1 MLHRDKPMLTPSPG
15 GTDRSG
21 KLKRMTE
28 SVVPIRR
35 SERSRRAVLDAAAK
49 LLTERGYTAITVD
62 GIAAEARVGK
72 ATIYRW
78 WPTKAAIFMEL
89 YAELAEKV
97 TPPADTGSV
106 VEDITLLLRGAFKLY
121 RETAAGLALAGIIAE
136 AQSNA
141 AISSIVRNDFAPSR
155 RHIVLHLL
163 ERGVARGEI
172 SKEIDLE
179 LMSEVLAAATWYCV
193 LVGSGQLTDRHATK
207 IAEMVLSGYVT
218 PSAVRRTPKAAKKA
232 RGAL

>member
-1 MLHRDKPMLTPSPG
+1 
-15 GTDRSG
+15 
-21 KLKRMTE
+21 MTE
-28 SVVPIRR
+28 AIVPIRR

-49 LLTERGYTAITVD
+49 LLTERGYTAITTE
-62 GIAAEARVGK
+62 GIAAEAHVGK

-89 YAELAEKV
+89 YAELAREV

-106 VEDITLLLRGAFKLY
+106 LEDVTLLIRGAFKLY

-141 AISSIVRNDFAPSR
+141 AISRIVRNDFAPSR
-155 RHIVLHLL
+155 RHIILHLL
-163 ERGVARGEI
+163 ERGVERGEI
-172 SKEIDLE
+172 SPGTDLE
-179 LMSEVLAAATWYCV
+179 LVSEVLAGASWYCV

-207 IAEMVLSGYVT
+207 ITEAVLAGVIR
-218 PSAVRRTPKAAKKA
+218 PVAAKGVRPV
-232 RGAL
+232 RGARKVQKIA